1 MPQINVQLS
10 TGLPGLDRALRGL
23 LPGDN
28 IVWRIESTDDYAPF
42 IEPYRQ
48 SAVERG
54 RGPIYFRFGHHAP
67 LLPDHAGV
75 ETHRVDPNAGF
86 ETFISEIHS
95 VIKKSSRG
103 TWFVFDCLS
112 DLAVAWRSDT
122 MLGNFFVLTCPYL
135 YDVDAIA
142 YFGIKRDF
150 HSNDAIAPIMATT
163 QVFLDIYRHDKRLY
177 VHPVKVQQ
185 RHSDSMYM
193 LHAWMKDDFMPVR
206 DSATTAEILH
216 ANPCLPNESE
226 LSGQGVWHRT
236 FRHAE
241 EAARARRAGDA
252 GNADNA
258 GDTQIQDA
266 NQPQD
271 GDERDATILHQLL
284 ETAVTRD
291 REMLKVWMQ
300 YLSIEDVL
308 DIGRRIIGTG
318 LIGGKTVGMLL
329 ARAILRRTDPQW
341 AKLLE
346 VHDSFYIGSD
356 VFYTFLVQ
364 NGLWWTWQ
372 KHHNPKEYLLDAEH
386 ARRRILVGKFAD
398 NIQQQFRT
406 MLHYFGQSPIIVRS
420 SSLLEDSFQNSFAGK
435 YDSIFLANQG
445 SPEQRL
451 QDFMAAVRAIYA
463 STLSEKALTYRARRG
478 MLDRDEQMAL
488 LVQRVSG
495 EFHEGLFFPQLAGVG
510 FSYNPYVWSDKI
522 DPQAGVLRLVF
533 GLGTRAVDRTDDD
546 YPRVIALNAP
556 ERRPVAGYDDIIQ
569 YTQRRVDVLDL
580 QANQFVTEEFG
591 DVARRS
597 PELPYDLF
605 VSDAER
611 QRTYQPDAQKP
622 DPADGFLTFDGL
634 LKKTDYVAKMRDM
647 LAILEKGYGCPVD
660 VEFTTNIRP
669 DGSFLVDVVQ
679 CRPLHVQSDCS
690 VAAPPE
696 EIPPEDLL
704 FRSRDSIIGRSRV
717 TTLDRIIY
725 VVPRVYGQLPLA
737 DRYTVA
743 RLVGKLC
750 RLEPTQAETPNA
762 NGPPV
767 AVDAYVGDN
776 GHEDTVLLLGPGR
789 WGTSM
794 PSLGVPV
801 TFHEISSIAVLGEI
815 VAMHDNLVPD
825 VSLGT
830 HFFNELVEAD
840 ILYFAFF
847 PDREKNTISVDLFE
861 SGPNQL
867 ERLIPDMAAWS
878 NVVKVIDT
886 VDLSPGRRVILN
898 ANTPNQ
904 DVVCYRDGL
913 EMGHSHRTD
922 AR

>member
-1 MPQINVQLS
+1 M
-10 TGLPGLDRALRGL
+10 DRALRGL

-28 IVWRIESTDDYAPF
+28 IVWRIESTDDYEPF
-42 IEPYRQ
+42 IEPYRR

-54 RGPIYFRFGHHAP
+54 RGPIYFRFGRHAP
-67 LLPDHAGV
+67 LLPENSGV
-75 ETHRVDPNAGF
+75 EIHRVDPHAGF
-86 ETFISEIHS
+86 ESFISDIHG
-95 VIKKSSRG
+95 VIQKSGRG

-142 YFGIKRDF
+142 YFGLKRDY
-150 HSNDAIAPIMATT
+150 HSNDAIAPIISTT

-193 LHAWMKDDFMPVR
+193 LHAWTQDDFLPVR
-206 DSATTAEILH
+206 DSGTTAEIL
-216 ANPCLPNESE
+216 NTTKCFQKESG
-226 LSGQGVWHRT
+226 SGAQGIWHRT
-236 FRHAE
+236 FRETE
-241 EAARARRAGDA
+241 EAVRLGFSSE
-252 GNADNA
+252 
-258 GDTQIQDA
+258 
-266 NQPQD
+266 PQD
-271 GDERDATILHQLL
+271 RQADKQQAAADRKEEMLRQLL

-291 REMLKVWMQ
+291 REMFEVWLQ
-300 YLSIEDVL
+300 YLSIEEVL
-308 DIGRRIIGTG
+308 DIGHRIIGTG

-329 ARAILRRTDPQW
+329 ARAILCRSDPQW
-341 AKLLE
+341 SKLLE

-356 VFYTFLVQ
+356 VFYTYLVQ

-372 KHHNPKEYLLDAEH
+372 KHHNPKEYLRDAEH
-386 ARRRILVGKFAD
+386 ARRRIHVGKFAD
-398 NIQQQFRT
+398 DIQHQFRT

-420 SSLLEDSFQNSFAGK
+420 SSLLEDSFQHSFAGK

-463 STLSEKALTYRARRG
+463 STLSEKALVYRARRD
-478 MLDRDEQMAL
+478 MLERDEQMAI

-495 EFHEGLFFPQLAGVG
+495 EFHEGFFFPQLAGVG
-510 FSYNPYVWSDKI
+510 FSYNPYAWSDKI
-522 DPQAGVLRLVF
+522 DPHAGVLRLVF

-556 ERRPVAGYDDIIQ
+556 ERQPVAGYDNMLQ

-580 QANQFVTEEFG
+580 QANQFVTEDFA

-605 VSDAER
+605 VSEAEHR
-611 QRTYQPDAQKP
+611 RTYQPDVPKP
-622 DPADGFLTFDGL
+622 DSADGFLTFDGL
-634 LKKTDYVAKMRDM
+634 LRKSDYVAKMREM
-647 LAILEKGYGCPVD
+647 LAILEQGYGCPVD

-669 DGSFLVDVVQ
+669 DGSFLIDVVQ
-679 CRPLHVQSDCS
+679 CRPLHVQSDLA

-696 EIPPEDLL
+696 EIPPQDLL
-704 FRSRDSIIGRSRV
+704 FRAHNAVMGRSRI
-717 TTLDRIIY
+717 TTLNRIIY
-725 VVPRVYGQLPLA
+725 VVPRIYGQLSIA
-737 DRYTVA
+737 DRYSVA

-750 RLEPTQAETPNA
+750 QLESPPAKTSNAAESPLKTA
-762 NGPPV
+762 GYIGENGCE
-767 AVDAYVGDN
+767 N
-776 GHEDTVLLLGPGR
+776 TVLLLGPGR

-801 TFHEISSIAVLGEI
+801 TFHEISTIAVLGEI
-815 VAMHDNLVPD
+815 VAMHDNLIPD

-840 ILYFAFF
+840 ILYFALF
-847 PDREKNTISVDLFE
+847 PERENRNADVELFE
-861 SGPNQL
+861 SVPNQL
-867 ERLIPDMAAWS
+867 ERLIPDMAVWS
-878 NVVKVIDT
+878 NAVKVIDT
-886 VDLSPGRRVILN
+886 ENLSPGRKVVLN

-904 DVVCYRDGL
+904 NVICYWENIASEDKKTEKGN
-913 EMGHSHRTD
+913 S
-922 AR
+922 

>member
-10 TGLPGLDRALRGL
+10 TGLPGLDRVLRGL

-28 IVWRIESTDDYAPF
+28 IVWRVESTDDYAPF
-42 IEPYRQ
+42 IGPYHQ

-54 RGPIYFRFGHHAP
+54 RGPIYFRFGRHDP
-67 LLPDHAGV
+67 LLPDSAGV

-86 ETFISEIHS
+86 ETFISQIHG
-95 VIKKSSRG
+95 VIQKSPRG
-103 TWFVFDCLS
+103 TWFIFDSLS

-142 YFGIKRDF
+142 YFGLKRDF
-150 HSNDAIAPIMATT
+150 HSDDAIAPIMATT
-163 QVFLDIYRHDKRLY
+163 QVVLDIYRHDKRLY

-193 LHAWMKDDFMPVR
+193 LHAWMQDDFIPVR
-206 DSATTAEILH
+206 DSATTAEILN
-216 ANPCLPNESE
+216 ANPCLPGESE
-226 LSGQGVWHRT
+226 RSSQGVWQRT

-241 EAARARRAGDA
+241 EAARAQRV
-252 GNADNA
+252 DNA
-258 GDTQIQDA
+258 VNAEARNA
-266 NQPQD
+266 NDPED
-271 GDERDATILHQLL
+271 GDSRDAITSILRDLL

-291 REMLKVWMQ
+291 REMLEVWMQ

-356 VFYTFLVQ
+356 VFYTLLVQ

-406 MLHYFGQSPIIVRS
+406 MLRYFGQSPIIVRS

-478 MLDRDEQMAL
+478 MLDHDEQMAL

-522 DPQAGVLRLVF
+522 DPHAGVLRLVF

-556 ERRPVAGYDDIIQ
+556 QRRPVAGHDGMAQ

-580 QANQFVTEEFG
+580 QANQFVTEDFR

-597 PELPYDLF
+597 RELPYELF
-605 VSDAER
+605 VSDAQR
-611 QRTYQPDAQKP
+611 QRTYQPGGQQP
-622 DPADGFLTFDGL
+622 DPADGLLTFDGL
-634 LKKTDYVAKMRDM
+634 LKKTDYVAKMREM

-660 VEFTTNIRP
+660 VEFTTNMRP
-669 DGSFLVDVVQ
+669 DKSFLIDVVQ

-690 VAAPPE
+690 VAALPE
-696 EIPPEDLL
+696 KIPPQDILL
-704 FRSRDSIIGRSRV
+704 QAHDAIIGRSRAA
-717 TTLDRIIY
+717 TLDRIIY
-725 VVPRVYGQLPLA
+725 VVPKVYGQLPLA
-737 DRYTVA
+737 DRYTIA

-750 RLEPTQAETPNA
+750 RLEATVAETSHRNS
-762 NGPPV
+762 PPV
-767 AVDAYVGDN
+767 GPEAYAGEN
-776 GHEDTVLLLGPGR
+776 GIEKTVLLLGPGR

-801 TFHEISSIAVLGEI
+801 TFHEISNIAVLGEI
-815 VAMHDNLVPD
+815 VAMHDNLIPD
-825 VSLGT
+825 VSLCT

-840 ILYFAFF
+840 MLYFALF
-847 PDREKNTISVDLFE
+847 PGRENNTLSEELFE
-861 SGPNQL
+861 SVPNQL
-867 ERLIPDMAAWS
+867 EQLIPDMAVWTNA
-878 NVVKVIDT
+878 VKVIDT
-886 VDLSPGRRVILN
+886 ANLAPGRRVILN

-904 DVVCYRDGL
+904 DVVCYWDD
-913 EMGHSHRTD
+913 H
-922 AR
+922 

>member
-1 MPQINVQLS
+1 M
-10 TGLPGLDRALRGL
+10 DRALRGL

-28 IVWRIESTDDYAPF
+28 IVWRIESADDYAPF

-54 RGPIYFRFGHHAP
+54 RGPIYFRFGRHAP
-67 LLPDHAGV
+67 LLPDDAGV

-86 ETFISEIHS
+86 EAFISEIHS
-95 VIKKSSRG
+95 VIQKSSRG

-135 YDVDAIA
+135 FDVDAIA
-142 YFGIKRDF
+142 YFGLKRDY
-150 HSNDAIAPIMATT
+150 HSDDAIAPIMATT
-163 QVFLDIYRHDKRLY
+163 QVFLDIYRHEKRLY

-193 LHAWMKDDFMPVR
+193 LHAWMQDDFMPVR
-206 DSATTAEILH
+206 DSATTAEILN
-216 ANPCLPNESE
+216 ANPCLPGESQR
-226 LSGQGVWHRT
+226 SGQGVWHRT

-241 EAARARRAGDA
+241 EAAHTQRKGDA
-252 GNADNA
+252 DKVEPQN
-258 GDTQIQDA
+258 GDDRNTKTL
-266 NQPQD
+266 
-271 GDERDATILHQLL
+271 RQLL

-291 REMLKVWMQ
+291 REMLDVWMR
-300 YLSIEDVL
+300 YLSIGDVL

-398 NIQQQFRT
+398 NVRRQFRT

-478 MLDRDEQMAL
+478 MLDHDEQMAL

-522 DPQAGVLRLVF
+522 DPKAGVLRLVF

-556 ERRPVAGYDDIIQ
+556 ERRPVAGHDGMAQ

-580 QANQFVTEEFG
+580 QANQFVTENFC

-597 PELPYDLF
+597 SELPYELF
-605 VSDAER
+605 VSDAQR
-611 QRTYQPDAQKP
+611 HRTYQPGGQQP
-622 DPADGFLTFDGL
+622 DPADGLLTFDGL
-634 LKKTDYVAKMRDM
+634 LKKTDYVAKMREM

-669 DGSFLVDVVQ
+669 DGSFLIDVVQ

-690 VAAPPE
+690 VVAPPE
-696 EIPPEDLL
+696 EIPPQDLL
-704 FRSRDSIIGRSRV
+704 FRARDAIMGRSRV
-717 TTLDRIIY
+717 STLDRIIY
-725 VVPRVYGQLPLA
+725 VVPRIYGQLPLA

-750 RLEPTQAETPNA
+750 RLESTSAETSNA
-762 NGPPV
+762 NNPPGV
-767 AVDAYVGDN
+767 SDAYADSN
-776 GHEDTVLLLGPGR
+776 DSEIKVLLLGPGR

-815 VAMHDNLVPD
+815 VAMHDNLIPD

-840 ILYFAFF
+840 ILYFALF
-847 PDREKNTISVDLFE
+847 PGRENNSISVELFE
-861 SGPNQL
+861 SAP
-867 ERLIPDMAAWS
+867 
-878 NVVKVIDT
+878 
-886 VDLSPGRRVILN
+886 
-898 ANTPNQ
+898 
-904 DVVCYRDGL
+904 
-913 EMGHSHRTD
+913 
-922 AR
+922 

>member
-1 MPQINVQLS
+1 MAQINVQLS

-28 IVWRIESTDDYAPF
+28 IVWQIETAADYGPF
-42 IEPYRQ
+42 IEPYHH

-54 RGPIYFRFGHHAP
+54 RGPVYFRFGRHAP
-67 LLPDHAGV
+67 LLPDHTGI
-75 ETHRVDPNAGF
+75 ETHHVDPGSGF
-86 ETFISEIHS
+86 ETFISIIHE
-95 VIKKSSRG
+95 VIRKSPRG

-142 YFGIKRDF
+142 YFGLRRNL

-163 QVFLDIYRHDKRLY
+163 QVFLDIYRHNERLY
-177 VHPVKVQQ
+177 VHPVKVQH
-185 RHSDSMYM
+185 RYSDSMYM
-193 LHAWMKDDFMPVR
+193 LHAWMEEDFVPVR
-206 DSATTAEILH
+206 DSATTAEILS
-216 ANPCLPNESE
+216 ANPCLPGESE
-226 LSGQGVWHRT
+226 VGGQGVWHRT
-236 FRHAE
+236 FRQAE
-241 EAARARRAGDA
+241 EEFRSRGAETA
-252 GNADNA
+252 GNGESEEARDR
-258 GDTQIQDA
+258 QDVGGQ
-266 NQPQD
+266 N
-271 GDERDATILHQLL
+271 RRTLRRLL

-291 REMLKVWMQ
+291 HAMLEIWME
-300 YLSIEDVL
+300 YLSIKDVL
-308 DIGRRIIGTG
+308 DIWRRIIGTG

-329 ARAILRRTDPQW
+329 ARAILRRADPKW

-372 KHHNPKEYLLDAEH
+372 KHRDPKQYLLDAEH
-386 ARRRILVGKFAD
+386 ARRRILVGKFAE
-398 NIQQQFRT
+398 NIQQQFHT
-406 MLHYFGQSPIIVRS
+406 MLNYFGQSPIIVRS

-463 STLSEKALTYRARRG
+463 STLGEKALTYRARRG
-478 MLDRDEQMAL
+478 MLEHDEQMAL

-510 FSYNPYVWSDKI
+510 FSHNPYVWSDVI
-522 DPQAGVLRLVF
+522 DPRAGVLRLVF

-556 ERRPVAGYDDIIQ
+556 QRRPVAGHGDEVQ
-569 YTQRRVDVLDL
+569 YTQHRVDVLDL
-580 QANQFVTEEFG
+580 HANRFVTEDFAE
-591 DVARRS
+591 VARRS

-605 VSDAER
+605 VSDVQR
-611 QRTYQPDAQKP
+611 DRTYQPGGQQP
-622 DPADGFLTFDGL
+622 SPAEGFLTFDGL
-634 LKKTDYVAKMRDM
+634 LKRTDYVEKMREM
-647 LAILEKGYGCPVD
+647 LAILEKGYKCPVD

-669 DGSFLVDVVQ
+669 DGTFLIDVVQ

-690 VAAPPE
+690 VTAL
-696 EIPPEDLL
+696 PEDISTEDILL
-704 FRSRDSIIGRSRV
+704 RAGDAILGRSRV
-717 TTLDRIIY
+717 CILDRIIF
-725 VVPRVYGQLPLA
+725 VVPRVYGQLPLP
-737 DRYTVA
+737 DRYAVA
-743 RLVGKLC
+743 RLVGRLC
-750 RLEPTQAETPNA
+750 RLESISAHASNTHGPSLAPESFAEK
-762 NGPPV
+762 
-767 AVDAYVGDN
+767 
-776 GHEDTVLLLGPGR
+776 EESESKVLLLGPGR

-801 TFHEISSIAVLGEI
+801 TFHEISGISVLGEI

-830 HFFNELVEAD
+830 HLFNELVEAD
-840 ILYFAFF
+840 ILYFALF
-847 PDREKNTISVDLFE
+847 PDRETNAIDTETLDSA
-861 SGPNQL
+861 PNQL
-867 ERLIPDMAAWS
+867 GRLIPEMAAWS
-878 NVVKVIDT
+878 HAVKVIDT
-886 VDLSPGRRVILN
+886 ADLAPGRRLILN

-904 DVVCYRDGL
+904 EVVCYWDDPGT
-913 EMGHSHRTD
+913 GG
-922 AR
+922 

>member
-1 MPQINVQLS
+1 MSQINVQLS

-28 IVWRIESTDDYAPF
+28 IVWRVESADDYAPF
-42 IEPYRQ
+42 IGPYHQ
-48 SAVERG
+48 SAIERG
-54 RGPIYFRFGHHAP
+54 RGPIYFRFGDHAP
-67 LLPDHAGV
+67 LLPENDGV
-75 ETHRVDPNAGF
+75 KMHRVDPSAGF
-86 ETFISEIHS
+86 EAFISQIHG
-95 VIKKSSRG
+95 VIKESSRG

-122 MLGNFFVLTCPYL
+122 MLGNFFILTCPYL

-142 YFGIKRDF
+142 YFGLKRDF
-150 HSNDAIAPIMATT
+150 HSNEAIDPIIATT
-163 QVFLDIYRHDKRLY
+163 QIFLDIYRHDKRLY

-193 LHAWMKDDFMPVR
+193 LHAWTNDDFVPVR

-216 ANPCLPNESE
+216 AKPCLPSE
-226 LSGQGVWHRT
+226 TERGGQGVWDRT
-236 FRHAE
+236 FRNAE
-241 EAARARRAGDA
+241 EAVRTQRLEHACKITAR
-252 GNADNA
+252 
-258 GDTQIQDA
+258 
-266 NQPQD
+266 D
-271 GDERDATILHQLL
+271 GEDDDEKILRTLL

-291 REMLKVWMQ
+291 KDMLDVWMK
-300 YLSIEDVL
+300 YLTIEDVL
-308 DIGRRIIGTG
+308 DIVRRIIGTG

-329 ARAILRRTDPQW
+329 ARAILSRTDPKW
-341 AKLLE
+341 SELLE

-356 VFYTFLVQ
+356 VFYSFLVQ

-386 ARRRILVGKFAD
+386 ARRRIIVGKFAD
-398 NIQQQFRT
+398 NIQHQFRT

-435 YDSIFLANQG
+435 YDSVFLANQG

-478 MLDRDEQMAL
+478 MLDKDEQMAL

-522 DPQAGVLRLVF
+522 DPHAGVLRLVF

-556 ERRPVAGYDDIIQ
+556 ERRPVAGQDNMAQ

-580 QANQFVTEEFG
+580 RANQFVTEDFA
-591 DVARRS
+591 DVARQSR
-597 PELPYDLF
+597 ELPYELF
-605 VSDAER
+605 VSDAQR
-611 QRTYQPDAQKP
+611 NRTYQPGMKP
-622 DPADGFLTFDGL
+622 PEPADGLLTFDGL
-634 LKKTDYVAKMRDM
+634 LKKTGYVEKMREM

-669 DGSFLVDVVQ
+669 DNSFLIDVVQ
-679 CRPLHVQSDCS
+679 CRPLHVQSDSS
-690 VAAPPE
+690 VAELPD
-696 EIPPEDLL
+696 EIPPQDIVLQAH
-704 FRSRDSIIGRSRV
+704 DAIIGRSRAANL
-717 TTLDRIIY
+717 TRIIY
-725 VVPRVYGQLPLA
+725 VVPKVYGQLPLA

-750 RLEPTQAETPNA
+750 RLETAIPERLSVNAPPSTPEEYVNNDFET
-762 NGPPV
+762 
-767 AVDAYVGDN
+767 
-776 GHEDTVLLLGPGR
+776 TVLLLGPGR

-801 TFHEISSIAVLGEI
+801 TFHEISNVTVLGEI

-825 VSLGT
+825 VSLCT

-840 ILYFAFF
+840 ILYFALF
-847 PDREKNTISVDLFE
+847 PNRDNNTLNEELLE
-861 SGPNQL
+861 SAPNRL
-867 ERLIPDMAAWS
+867 ESLIPDMADWS
-878 NVVKVIDT
+878 NAVKVVDT
-886 VDLSPGRRVILN
+886 ADLSPSRNIVLN

-904 DVVCYRDGL
+904 DIVCYLASD
-913 EMGHSHRTD
+913 
-922 AR
+922 

>member
-1 MPQINVQLS
+1 MPDS
-10 TGLPGLDRALRGL
+10 
-23 LPGDN
+23 
-28 IVWRIESTDDYAPF
+28 
-42 IEPYRQ
+42 
-48 SAVERG
+48 
-54 RGPIYFRFGHHAP
+54 
-67 LLPDHAGV
+67 AGV
-75 ETHRVDPNAGF
+75 ETYRVDPSAGF
-86 ETFISEIHS
+86 ETFISEIHG
-95 VIKKSSRG
+95 VIKKSLRG

-122 MLGNFFVLTCPYL
+122 MLGNFFVLTCPFL

-142 YFGIKRDF
+142 YFAIERDF
-150 HSNDAIAPIMATT
+150 HSHDAIAPIITTT
-163 QVFLDIYRHDKRLY
+163 QVFLDIYRHNERLY

-193 LHAWMKDDFMPVR
+193 LHAWMQDDFIPVR
-206 DSATTAEILH
+206 DSATTAEILN
-216 ANPCLPNESE
+216 ANPCLPGE
-226 LSGQGVWHRT
+226 LQRNRQGVWQRT
-236 FRHAE
+236 FRRAE
-241 EAARARRAGDA
+241 EVVGAQCMNGVGKAKLQ
-252 GNADNA
+252 
-258 GDTQIQDA
+258 DTNESQDGGKQDA
-266 NQPQD
+266 A
-271 GDERDATILHQLL
+271 ATLRQLL

-291 REMLKVWMQ
+291 TEMLNVWMR
-300 YLSIEDVL
+300 YLSIEEVL
-308 DIGRRIIGTG
+308 DIVRRIIGTG

-329 ARAILRRTDPQW
+329 ARAILRRTNPQW
-341 AKLLE
+341 TKLLE

-372 KHHNPKEYLLDAEH
+372 KHHNPMDYLLDAEH
-386 ARRRILVGKFAD
+386 ARRRIIVGKFAD
-398 NIQQQFRT
+398 KIQQQFSM
-406 MLHYFGQSPIIVRS
+406 MLNYFGQSPIIVRS

-435 YDSIFLANQG
+435 YDSVFLANQG

-478 MLDRDEQMAL
+478 MLHHDEQMAL

-533 GLGTRAVDRTDDD
+533 GLGTRAVDRTNDD

-556 ERRPVAGYDDIIQ
+556 ERRPVVGYDDMIQ

-580 QANQFVTEEFG
+580 QANQFVTEDFG

-605 VSDAER
+605 VSDTE
-611 QRTYQPDAQKP
+611 QHRTYQPNDQQSE
-622 DPADGFLTFDGL
+622 PAEGFLTFDGL
-634 LKKTDYVAKMRDM
+634 LQKTDYVARMREM
-647 LAILEKGYGCPVD
+647 LTILEEGYGCPVD
-660 VEFTTNIRP
+660 VEFTTSIRP
-669 DGSFLVDVVQ
+669 DGSFLIDVVQ

-690 VAAPPE
+690 VATPPE
-696 EIPPEDLL
+696 EIPPENLL
-704 FRSRDSIIGRSRV
+704 FRSRDAIMGRSRIS
-717 TTLDRIIY
+717 TLDRIIY

-743 RLVGKLC
+743 RVVGKLC
-750 RLEPTQAETPNA
+750 RLESPPAETPNA
-762 NGPPV
+762 NSQPGIS
-767 AVDAYVGDN
+767 VGYAN
-776 GHEDTVLLLGPGR
+776 NKGSEIKVLLLGPGR

-801 TFHEISSIAVLGEI
+801 TFHEISNITILGEI
-815 VAMHDNLVPD
+815 VTMHDNLIPD

-840 ILYFAFF
+840 ILYFAIF
-847 PDREKNTISVDLFE
+847 PGRENNSINEELFE
-861 SGPNQL
+861 SAPNQL
-867 ERLIPDMAAWS
+867 ERLVPDMAVWS
-878 NVVKVIDT
+878 NAVKVIVT
-886 VDLSPGRRVILN
+886 EDLFPGHRVIIN

-904 DVVCYRDGL
+904 DVVCYSDDL
-913 EMGHSHRTD
+913 KY
-922 AR
+922 